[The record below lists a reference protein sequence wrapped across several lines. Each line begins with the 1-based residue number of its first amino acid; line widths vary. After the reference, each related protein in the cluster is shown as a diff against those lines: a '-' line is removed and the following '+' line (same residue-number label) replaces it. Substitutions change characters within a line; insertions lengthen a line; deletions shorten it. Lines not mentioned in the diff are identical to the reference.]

1 MRKKLM
7 MIIFTL
13 MAACAFAKAYPSKN
27 INMVVPFSAGGGTD
41 AVARKLG
48 SLMEKE
54 LGTSVVI
61 VNKTGGAG
69 AVGMTFGA
77 TQKKDGYTITMIT
90 RITREIVSLPLMNL
104 SPISYKDFA
113 LVSLVNMDPAV
124 VLVEKDSK
132 YQTLDDLLADA
143 KANPEKIKFAS
154 TAKPNFYALAIENEA
169 GVKFNHIPYNGAG
182 EVIPALLGKHAD
194 FSLMG
199 PGEAIGQLKAGQLR
213 ALGIMA
219 DTRIESLPEVATLK
233 ELGHDVVS
241 GTWRGIAVPKGTS
254 PEIVAAL
261 DAAIKKS
268 VESDDFKDFMNN
280 STFGI
285 KYLNGKDFETFIIE
299 DTATIDSIVKSLK

>member
-27 INMVVPFSAGGGTD
+27 INMIVPFSAGGGTD

-90 RITREIVSLPLMNL
+90 REIVSLPLMNL
-104 SPISYKDFA
+104 SPISYKDFE

-132 YQTLDDLLADA
+132 YQTLDELLADA

-169 GVKFNHIPYNGAG
+169 GVIFNHIPYNGAG
-182 EVIPALLGKHAD
+182 EVITALLGKHAD

-219 DTRIESLPEVATLK
+219 DARIESLPDVATLK

-285 KYLNGKDFETFIIE
+285 KYLNGKDFETFIID

>member
-27 INMVVPFSAGGGTD
+27 INMIVPFSAGGGTD

-90 RITREIVSLPLMNL
+90 REIVSLPLMNL
-104 SPISYKDFA
+104 SPISYKDFE

-132 YQTLDDLLADA
+132 YQTLDELLADA

-219 DTRIESLPEVATLK
+219 DARIESLPDVATLK

-285 KYLNGKDFETFIIE
+285 KYLNGKDFETFIID
-299 DTATIDSIVKSLK
+299 DTPLCSL

>member
-27 INMVVPFSAGGGTD
+27 INMIVPFSAGGGTD

-90 RITREIVSLPLMNL
+90 REIVSLLLMNL
-104 SPISYKDFA
+104 SPISYKDFS

-132 YQTLDDLLADA
+132 YQTLDELLADA

-254 PEIVAAL
+254 PEIIAAL

-285 KYLNGKDFETFIIE
+285 KYLTGKDFETFIIE

>member
-1 MRKKLM
+1 MRKKFM

-13 MAACAFAKAYPSKN
+13 MTACALAKAYPSKN
-27 INMVVPFSAGGGTD
+27 INMIVPFSAGGGTD

-61 VNKTGGAG
+61 VNRTGGAG

-90 RITREIVSLPLMNL
+90 REIVSLPLMNL
-104 SPISYKDFA
+104 SPISYKDFE

-132 YQTLDDLLADA
+132 YQTLDELLSDA

-219 DTRIESLPEVATLK
+219 DTRIESLPDVATLK

-254 PEIVAAL
+254 PEIITAL

-268 VESDDFKDFMNN
+268 VESDDFKDFMHN

-285 KYLNGKDFETFIIE
+285 KYLNGKDFETFIID

>member
-90 RITREIVSLPLMNL
+90 REIVSLPLMNL

-124 VLVEKDSK
+124 VLVEKD
-132 YQTLDDLLADA
+132 
-143 KANPEKIKFAS
+143 
-154 TAKPNFYALAIENEA
+154 ALAIENEA

-213 ALGIMA
+213 ALGFMA

>member
-27 INMVVPFSAGGGTD
+27 INMIVPFSAGGGTD

-90 RITREIVSLPLMNL
+90 REIVSLPLMNL
-104 SPISYKDFA
+104 SPISYKDFS

-132 YQTLDDLLADA
+132 YQTLDELLADS

-154 TAKPNFYALAIENEA
+154 TAKPNFYALAVENEA

>member
-27 INMVVPFSAGGGTD
+27 INMIVPFSAGGGTD

-90 RITREIVSLPLMNL
+90 REIVSLPLMNL
-104 SPISYKDFA
+104 SPISYKDFE

-132 YQTLDDLLADA
+132 YQTLDELLADA

-219 DTRIESLPEVATLK
+219 DTRIESLPDVATLK

-285 KYLNGKDFETFIIE
+285 KYLNGKDFETFIID

>member
-27 INMVVPFSAGGGTD
+27 INMIVPFSAGGGTD

-90 RITREIVSLPLMNL
+90 REIVSLPLMNL
-104 SPISYKDFA
+104 SPISYKDFT

-132 YQTLDDLLADA
+132 YQTLDDLLTDA

-268 VESDDFKDFMNN
+268 VESDG
-280 STFGI
+280 T
-285 KYLNGKDFETFIIE
+285 YL
-299 DTATIDSIVKSLK
+299 VLQLL

>member
-90 RITREIVSLPLMNL
+90 REIVSLPLMNL

-169 GVKFNHIPYNGAG
+169 GVKFNHIPYKGAG

>member
-27 INMVVPFSAGGGTD
+27 INMIVPFSAGGGTD

-90 RITREIVSLPLMNL
+90 REIVSLPLMNL
-104 SPISYKDFA
+104 SPISYKDFS

-132 YQTLDDLLADA
+132 YQTLDELLADA

-285 KYLNGKDFETFIIE
+285 KYLTGKDFETFIIE

>member
-27 INMVVPFSAGGGTD
+27 INMIVPFSAGGGTD

-90 RITREIVSLPLMNL
+90 REIVSLPLMNL
-104 SPISYKDFA
+104 SPISYKDFT

-132 YQTLDDLLADA
+132 YQTLDDLLTDA

-169 GVKFNHIPYNGAG
+169 GVKFNHMPYNGAG

-285 KYLNGKDFETFIIE
+285 KYLNGKDFEAFIVD

>member
-90 RITREIVSLPLMNL
+90 REIVSLPLMNL
-104 SPISYKDFA
+104 SPISYKDFE

-132 YQTLDDLLADA
+132 YQTLDELLADA

-219 DTRIESLPEVATLK
+219 DTRIESLPDIATLK

-285 KYLNGKDFETFIIE
+285 KYLNGKDFETFII
-299 DTATIDSIVKSLK
+299 DDIATIDSIVKSLK

>member
-7 MIIFTL
+7 MLFLTL
-13 MAACAFAKAYPSKN
+13 LAVFAFGKSYPSKN

-69 AVGMTFGA
+69 AVGMTYGA

-90 RITREIVSLPLMNL
+90 REIVSLPLMKL
-104 SPISYKDFA
+104 SPINYQNFE
-113 LVSLVNMDPAV
+113 LVSLVNVDPTV
-124 VLVEKDSK
+124 VVVEKDSK
-132 YQTLDDLLADA
+132 YKTVDDIIAEA
-143 KANPEKIKFAS
+143 KANPEKVKFAS

-199 PGEAIGQLKAGQLR
+199 SGEVIGQLKAGQLK

-219 DTRIESLPEVATLK
+219 DNRIETLPDVPTLK
-233 ELGHDVVS
+233 ELGHNVVS
-241 GTWRGIAVPKGTS
+241 GTWRGIAVPKGT
-254 PEIVAAL
+254 PKEIVDTL
-261 DAAIKKS
+261 DAAIKK
-268 VESDDFKDFMNN
+268 VTESEDFKEFMNN
-280 STFGI
+280 STFGVQ
-285 KYLNGKDFETFIIE
+285 YLSQEDFKEFIEKDTE
-299 DTATIDSIVKSLK
+299 TIDKIVKSMNK

>member
-27 INMVVPFSAGGGTD
+27 INMIVPFSAGGGTD

-90 RITREIVSLPLMNL
+90 REIVSLPLMNL
-104 SPISYKDFA
+104 SPISYKDFS

-132 YQTLDDLLADA
+132 YQTLDELLADA

-219 DTRIESLPEVATLK
+219 DARIESLPDVATLK

-285 KYLNGKDFETFIIE
+285 KYLNGKDFETFIID

>member
-27 INMVVPFSAGGGTD
+27 INMIVPFSAGGGTD

-90 RITREIVSLPLMNL
+90 REIVSLPLMNL
-104 SPISYKDFA
+104 SPISYKDFT

-132 YQTLDDLLADA
+132 YQTLDDLLTDA

-285 KYLNGKDFETFIIE
+285 KYLNGKDFEAFIVD

>member
-77 TQKKDGYTITMIT
+77 TQKKDGYTITM
-90 RITREIVSLPLMNL
+90 ITREIVSLPLMNL

-194 FSLMG
+194 FSLME